1 MSPWLM
7 RTMLCPLSLT
17 VACGSDGN
25 DISSPRMP
33 GAVVSGSGCTDSTC
47 DLLTAAAP
55 TIELTRTRFRFCIP
69 FIGGLRP
76 CGSAGAVGIKNTGG
90 GTLHWTATKTA
101 TWLRMSPQSGTT
113 SSGMQSVM
121 QAWVVGTNVPRGS
134 YVGWIRVWASGS
146 TNSPQT
152 VGVYFTRY

>member
-1 MSPWLM
+1 MSPWLT
-7 RTMLCPLSLT
+7 RSVLCLLSLT
-17 VACGSDGN
+17 VACGSDGD

-33 GAVVSGSGCTDSTC
+33 AAVVSGSGCTDSTC

-55 TIELTRTRFRFCIP
+55 TIGLTRTGFRLCIP
-69 FIGGLRP
+69 FSGGLRP
-76 CGSAGAVGIKNTGG
+76 CGSRGVVGINNTGG

-101 TWLRMSPQSGTT
+101 TWLRMSPQYGTT

-121 QAWVVGTNVPRGS
+121 QVWVVGTGVSPGS
-134 YVGWIRVWASGS
+134 YVGWIRVWASGA

-152 VGVYFTRY
+152 VGVYFTKY